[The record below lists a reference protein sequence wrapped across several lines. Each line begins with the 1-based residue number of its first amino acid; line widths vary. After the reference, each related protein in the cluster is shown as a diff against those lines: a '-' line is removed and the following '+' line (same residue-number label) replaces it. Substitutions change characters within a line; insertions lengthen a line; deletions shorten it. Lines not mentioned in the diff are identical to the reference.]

1 MFKKIIGQDRVT
13 GILKRAVE
21 LEKTANSYLFSGPE
35 GTGKFTSAL
44 YFGMAVNCSAV
55 HEKRP
60 CGICPS
66 CKKFLGFSHPDFIF
80 LFPTPNWEISTTGN
94 LKSEKFLKEY
104 EEYINNK
111 INTPWK
117 EFLFSGN
124 VEIRI
129 NSIRML
135 EHRINLSPNE
145 ANYKI
150 CIIEN
155 ADMMNNNTSNAFL
168 KTLEEPPEDT
178 IIILTSSNPNALLPT
193 ILSRCQKI
201 PFQPIHKKYIEK
213 ELEEKLF
220 IENYAAKM
228 FARIANGSM
237 EKALRLA
244 DEGNIKEREKVIE
257 FVTILLE
264 QDDLKFMVFANH
276 YRTNKTK
283 TELGEIISHLK
294 LWITDI
300 SYLQNSPEDLVNL
313 DKTEIIETL
322 YNQNPNTEDYIL
334 VTLEFLDEMMFK
346 LKRNVNPSLIF
357 IEIYNRLKKI
367 FF

>member
-1 MFKKIIGQDRVT
+1 MFKKIIGQSRAT
-13 GILKRAVE
+13 GILKRAVDTD
-21 LEKTANSYLFSGPE
+21 KTANSYLFFGPD
-35 GTGKFTSAL
+35 GVGKFTAAL

-80 LFPTPNWEISTTGN
+80 LFPTPNWEMSTDGS
-94 LKSEKFLKEY
+94 LKKEKFLKEY
-104 EEYINNK
+104 EEYISNK
-111 INTPWK
+111 IKTPWK
-117 EFLFSGN
+117 EFLFTGN
-124 VEIRI
+124 IEIRI

-135 EHRINLSPNE
+135 ERRINLSPNE
-145 ANYKI
+145 AIHKI

-155 ADMMNNNTSNAFL
+155 AEMMNINTANAFL
-168 KTLEEPPEDT
+168 KTLEEPPDDT

-201 PFQPIHKKYIEK
+201 PFSAIHKKFLEK
-213 ELEEKLF
+213 ELEDKRF

-244 DEGNIKEREKVIE
+244 DEGVIEEREKVIR
-257 FVTILLE
+257 FIKIILE
-264 QDDLKFMVFANH
+264 QNDLEFMNFANH
-276 YRTNKTK
+276 YRTAKTK
-283 TELGEIISHLK
+283 TELKEVISHLK
-294 LWITDI
+294 FWLTDI
-300 SYLQNSPEDLVNL
+300 SYLQNSPEDLINL
-313 DKTEIIETL
+313 DKTEIIEKL
-322 YNQNPNTEDYIL
+322 YNLNSNTEDY
-334 VTLEFLDEMMFK
+334 VLETITFLDEMLFK
-346 LKRNVNPSLIF
+346 LKRNVNPMLLL
-357 IEIYNRLKKI
+357 IEIYNRSKKI